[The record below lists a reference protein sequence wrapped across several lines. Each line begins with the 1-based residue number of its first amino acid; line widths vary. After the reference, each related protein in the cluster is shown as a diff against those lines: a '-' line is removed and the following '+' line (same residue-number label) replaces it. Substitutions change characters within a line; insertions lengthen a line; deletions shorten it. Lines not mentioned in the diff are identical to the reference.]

1 MSIGAYCFV
10 ATTITYPTT
19 CCQIFSLVKYFFALY
34 NIYMRHY
41 FLPHEKNDHRPLA
54 LRHPTL
60 GTFFVVLLTIQLILN
75 NFYSTNPS
83 ILGFATSI
91 YQKELIELTNKER
104 ENAGLPSLTENP
116 TLDQAAHLKATDMF
130 NDDYWAHVAPDGTT
144 PWVWFDKTGYN
155 FLMAGE
161 NLAKDFNTSAGVVTG
176 WMKSP
181 THKENLL
188 NSKFSEI
195 GMAVVNGKLLGEET
209 TLVVQFFGLPEVGR
223 VAYAAEN
230 PAVTSGFTQE
240 GEEGKEGSLRE
251 EFTPASTTAVISEW
265 ATLKPSGTPVQK
277 LTGLADLKF
286 RAQEA
291 VNPAAWGLGQSIMIV
306 GLAALILLY
315 FNDSFTLWRLGIL
328 RKNSHSLIHASA
340 LTLLLGAVIFSNGGM
355 IL

>member
-1 MSIGAYCFV
+1 
-10 ATTITYPTT
+10 
-19 CCQIFSLVKYFFALY
+19 
-34 NIYMRHY
+34 MRCY
-41 FLPHEKNDHRPLA
+41 FLPNEKNDHRPLA
-54 LRHPTL
+54 LRHPAL
-60 GTFFVVLLTIQLILN
+60 GTFFVVLLTIQLVLN
-75 NFYSTNPS
+75 NFYSTDPK
-83 ILGFATSI
+83 ILGFATNI
-91 YQKELIELTNKER
+91 YQKQLIELTNKER
-104 ENAGLPSLTENP
+104 ENVGLPSLTENP
-116 TLDQAAHLKATDMF
+116 ILDQAAYLKAQDMF

-209 TLVVQFFGLPEVGR
+209 TLVVQFFGLPEASI

-230 PAVTSGFTQE
+230 PPLTSGSTQ
-240 GEEGKEGSLRE
+240 
-251 EFTPASTTAVISEW
+251 EFTPASTTAVISEG
-265 ATLKPSGTPVQK
+265 TILKPSGTPVQK
-277 LTGLADLKF
+277 LTGLAELKF

-315 FNDSFTLWRLGIL
+315 FNDSFTLWRLGVL
-328 RKNSHSLIHASA
+328 RKNSHSLIHAGA
-340 LTLLLGAVIFSNGGM
+340 LTLLLCAIIYSNAGM
-355 IL
+355 VL